1 MADRI
6 KIEPERIKEIATRFL
21 ASSQESIALSRELKS
36 LIDGITGEWEGKS
49 QERFYSSYKDA
60 HAQLESVS
68 TVLKDVGDELKAISE
83 RFIKADSLK

>member
-21 ASSQESIALSRELKS
+21 ASSQENIALSRELKS

-60 HAQLESVS
+60 HVQLESVS
-68 TVLKDVGDELKAISE
+68 TVLKDVGDELNAIAE
-83 RFIKADSLK
+83 RFNKADSIK

>member
-1 MADRI
+1 MADLI
-6 KIEPERIKEIATRFL
+6 KIEPERIKEIAARFT

-60 HAQLESVS
+60 HVQLESVS
-68 TVLKDVGDELKAISE
+68 TVLKDVGDELKAIAE
-83 RFIKADSLK
+83 RFSKADSTK